1 MKYKLNKFMR
11 KNRMI
16 KTKEEIAI
24 LREGG
29 KILHETLQAV
39 KNLAKE
45 AGRREVTSTEL
56 NDLAIKMIRE
66 RGGEPSFLGYE
77 VGKDKNGS
85 IKYPSAICISIN
97 DEIVHGIH
105 KPGKI
110 VQNGDLLK
118 LDLGVWYKGLCTDAA
133 LSVAVGEVSEVAEK
147 LIVITKEA
155 LKRGLKQIK
164 PGNTLGDYGYVVDKY
179 VTDQG
184 FFTVKGLVG
193 HGVGYEVHEPPQI
206 PNFGEKEKGLKFKE
220 GMVLALEPMVNQFSE
235 DIMLGDDGF
244 VFKTID
250 GGLAGHFEHTVV
262 VTKRGCEIL
271 T

>member
-1 MKYKLNKFMR
+1 
-11 KNRMI
+11 MI

-29 KILHETLQAV
+29 KILHDTLRAV
-39 KNLAKE
+39 KALAE
-45 AGRREVTSTEL
+45 EGARREVASAEL
-56 NDLAIKMIRE
+56 NDLAIKIIRE

-77 VGKDKNGS
+77 VGRDKNGP

-110 VQNGDLLK
+110 IKNGDLLK

-147 LIVITKEA
+147 LIAVTKEG

-164 PGNTLGDYGYVVDKY
+164 PGNTLGDYGYAVDKY
-179 VTDQG
+179 VTGQG

-206 PNFGEKEKGLKFKE
+206 PNFGKKGEGLKFKE

-244 VFKTID
+244 VFTTVD

-262 VTKRGCEIL
+262 VTGKGHEVL